1 VSSPGPGTVT
11 RGVPQ
16 PRGPLPSPASPGPAR
31 PSWRDRLPP
40 RRVELARLPW
50 RVAAGWSAAAL
61 VLFACYLRLS
71 WTVPVNSDGA
81 SNALQAWDMLHGNL
95 LLHGW
100 WLSDVSFYT
109 TELPQYALLELVF
122 GLTPGVVHIAG
133 AMTYTLVL
141 LLAALVGRGQA
152 RGAAGTARAVVAAGI
167 MLAPELGNGAYVLLL
182 SPDHIGSTVPVLL
195 MLLILD
201 RAPGRWTGPAAVGI
215 LLTWALV
222 ADPVVA
228 YTGVL
233 PLAAVCAART
243 YRAAI
248 QQRRPWAAQWY
259 MLSVGAAALASVAA
273 GWLAG
278 VVLQAMGGYQVAPL
292 HPHFTTVA
300 ALPQH
305 LVIGVEAAALL
316 FGADFF
322 GRPVGLAAG
331 LALVHLAGATLA
343 ASAVWAGAR
352 RFLRLPDLVPAVL
365 VAAVLINASGFLF
378 GTLVF
383 NVRSAREMAAVLP
396 FGAALAARLL
406 GARLAAPGL
415 RPLSLLI
422 LAGYL
427 ASLAYAMA
435 PPPQAADDQR
445 LADWLAARHLT
456 SGLAPYWQASGTTL
470 ASGGRVQV
478 SPVCASGGRFTA
490 DKWESRAAWYDPGQ
504 RVADFL
510 VIGGPAFCNDA
521 TAAQARSAFGPPAHS
536 YQIGPYTVLVWHRNL
551 LTAVQ

>member
-1 VSSPGPGTVT
+1 
-11 RGVPQ
+11 
-16 PRGPLPSPASPGPAR
+16 
-31 PSWRDRLPP
+31 
-40 RRVELARLPW
+40 
-50 RVAAGWSAAAL
+50 

-109 TELPQYALLELVF
+109 TELPQYALLELIF
-122 GLTPGVVHIAG
+122 GLNPGVVHIAG

-141 LLAALVGRGQA
+141 LLAALVGRGTA
-152 RGAAGTARAVVAAGI
+152 RGPAGIARAVVAAGI
-167 MLAPELGNGAYVLLL
+167 MLAPQLGNGAYVLLL
-182 SPDHIGSTVPVLL
+182 SPDHVGSTVPVLL
-195 MLLILD
+195 MLLLIQEGGPLER
-201 RAPGRWTGPAAVGI
+201 RAPRRWTGPASVAV

-222 ADPVVA
+222 ADPITI

-233 PLAAVCAART
+233 PLAVACAART
-243 YRAAI
+243 YQAAI
-248 QQRRPWAAQWY
+248 GQRRPWAAQWY
-259 MLSVGAAALASVAA
+259 PLAVGAAALASVGA
-273 GWLAG
+273 GRLAEA
-278 VVLQAMGGYQVAPL
+278 VLQAMGGYHLAPL
-292 HPHFTTVA
+292 HAHFTTVD

-305 LVIGVEAAALL
+305 LRIGAEAVALL

-322 GRPVGLAAG
+322 GLAVGLAAG
-331 LALVHLAGATLA
+331 LALVHLAGAALA
-343 ASAVWAGAR
+343 ACSVWSGAR
-352 RFLRLPDLVPAVL
+352 RFLRLPDLVSAVL
-365 VAAVLINASGFLF
+365 VAAVLINVSGFLF
-378 GTLVF
+378 GTMVF
-383 NVRSAREMAAVLP
+383 NARSAREMAAVLP
-396 FGAALAARLL
+396 FAAALAARQL
-406 GARLAAPGL
+406 GTRLAAPGL
-415 RPLSLLI
+415 RPLSLLV

-427 ASLAYAMA
+427 ASLGAALA
-435 PPPQAADDQR
+435 QPPQAAEDQR
-445 LADWLAARHLT
+445 LADWLAARQLR

-478 SPVCASGGRFTA
+478 SPVCLSGGRFTA

-551 LTAVQ
+551 LTAVR